1 MRRLLALTLTASVV
15 SLASFMPVTALAAP
29 DKLILAGQLLEVQ
42 SGRLKANRAIL
53 LEQDRIHDIV
63 PIASLTAEQ
72 KALPSTDL
80 TGYTVLPGLIDM
92 HVHLTANPAQHGYR
106 RLQQTPARQALFGVT
121 AAKATLEAGFT
132 TVRNLG
138 AAGFA
143 DVDLRDAINAGE
155 IPGPRMRV
163 SGPSLCMTGGHCDNN
178 LLPHTYQASGD
189 GVANGADAIRAKV
202 RSNMKYGADVI
213 KFTAT
218 GGVLSRNTD
227 VNASQYSLAEMQ
239 ALVAE
244 AKDRGA
250 IVAAHAHGL
259 RGIKRAL
266 EAGVDSIE
274 HASFIDDDAIK
285 LAKRNGTYLVMDIYV
300 SDYILQEGEA
310 AGILPESL
318 AKERTVGQLQ
328 RQNFSKAVKAGL
340 NIAYGTDAGVYTHGL
355 NARQFNYMV
364 QWGMTPLQA
373 IQSATVNA
381 ATLLNWRNEQGQL
394 NVGVLQA
401 GAYADMIAVKGNPL
415 EHITLLEAIPVVIKG
430 GEVVKQPN

>member
-1 MRRLLALTLTASVV
+1 MRVISALSLITALLAGQVA
-15 SLASFMPVTALAAP
+15 AAP
-29 DKLILAGQLLEVQ
+29 DKLIIVGQLLDVR
-42 SGRLKANRAIL
+42 SGELHAEQAIL
-53 LEQDRIHDIV
+53 LEHDRVHSIMPV
-63 PIASLTAEQ
+63 AKLSAAQ
-72 KALPSTDL
+72 QALPRTDL
-80 TGYTVLPGLIDM
+80 SGYTVLPGLIDM

-121 AAKATLEAGFT
+121 AAQATLEAGFT

-155 IPGPRMRV
+155 ISGPRMRV

-178 LLPHTYQASGD
+178 LLPHTYQASAD
-189 GVANGADAIRAKV
+189 GVANGVDAIRAKV

-239 ALVAE
+239 ALVEE

-266 EAGVDSIE
+266 EAGVHSIE

-285 LAKRNGTYLVMDIYV
+285 LAKRNGSYLVMDIYV

-328 RQNFSKAVKAGL
+328 RQNFNKAVKAGL

-373 IQSATVNA
+373 IQSATINA
-381 ATLLNWRNEQGQL
+381 ATLLNWRNEQGLL
-394 NVGVLQA
+394 NVGVLQT
-401 GAYADMIAVKGNPL
+401 GTYADMVAVKGNPL
-415 EHITLLEAIPVVIKG
+415 EQISLLENIPVVIKG
-430 GEVVKQPN
+430 GAVIKQP

>member
-1 MRRLLALTLTASVV
+1 MRVISALSLITALLAGQVA
-15 SLASFMPVTALAAP
+15 AAP
-29 DKLILAGQLLEVQ
+29 DKLIIAGQLLDVRNGELHAEQ
-42 SGRLKANRAIL
+42 AIL
-53 LEQDRIHDIV
+53 LEHDRVHSIMPV
-63 PIASLTAEQ
+63 AKLSAAQ
-72 KALPSTDL
+72 QALPRTDL
-80 TGYTVLPGLIDM
+80 SGYTVLPGLIDM

-121 AAKATLEAGFT
+121 AAQATLEAGFT

-138 AAGFA
+138 AAGFT

-155 IPGPRMRV
+155 ISGPRMRV

-178 LLPHTYQASGD
+178 LLPHIYQASAD
-189 GVANGADAIRAKV
+189 GVANGVDAIRAKV

-239 ALVAE
+239 ALVEE

-266 EAGVDSIE
+266 EAGVHSIE

-285 LAKRNGTYLVMDIYV
+285 LAKRNGSYLVMDIYV
-300 SDYILQEGEA
+300 SDYILQQGEA

-355 NARQFNYMV
+355 NARQLNYMV

-373 IQSATVNA
+373 IQSATINA

-394 NVGVLQA
+394 NVGVLQT
-401 GAYADMIAVKGNPL
+401 GTYADMVAVKGNPL
-415 EHITLLEAIPVVIKG
+415 EQISLLEAIPVVIKA
-430 GEVVKQPN
+430 GEVVKQP